1 MATKEFYE
9 RIRRYKV
16 FLEETLCE
24 EADVIVQHAQQENI
38 ITLRDYR
45 NLKDVGNS
53 SREKMI
59 IDMLDKVTSKG
70 EDTCHQ
76 FIALLRRESITET
89 FPLLKNHNIV
99 APSNGVQDNLKL
111 PGQPNGPRTP
121 AFTDTSLKYPD
132 DNEDNLAEI
141 KQYKITQRPPGT
153 CVIINNVHFQTDERE
168 GSDVDQNSLE
178 KVFKWL
184 GFDVVVHRDKTAA
197 QIKALLQDLGKKVN
211 GDCFICCI
219 LSHGNKDGISG
230 IDSRT
235 VNVNDIREPFDG
247 INCKNLA
254 GKPKLFFIQACRGS
268 KENCAVKVQADDSE
282 GDESDLEEEDDS
294 FEIIPADS
302 DFLIARSTIDG
313 YKSKR
318 NRKNGSRF
326 IQSLCQQLETHCP
339 QGTDINTIL
348 LHVNN
353 EVSQK
358 GNKCKQMP
366 VFEVALRKKLIL
378 PVPSTQ

>member
-16 FLEETLCE
+16 LLIENLCE
-24 EADVIVQHAQQENI
+24 QADFIVQHAQQDNI
-38 ITLRDYR
+38 ITQREYTKLQ
-45 NLKDVGNS
+45 DVGKN
-53 SREKMI
+53 SRERMVI
-59 IDMLDKVTSKG
+59 EMLDQVMSKG
-70 EDTCHQ
+70 EDTCRQ
-76 FIALLRRESITET
+76 FVELLGRDSIKET
-89 FPLLKNHNIV
+89 FKFLKNHDIV
-99 APSNGVQDNLKL
+99 ALSSGEQDNLKP
-111 PGQPNGPRTP
+111 PGPPNGPRTP
-121 AFTDTSLKYPD
+121 ASDTSLKYP

-153 CVIINNVHFQTDERE
+153 CVIINNVHFRTDERK

-197 QIKALLQDLGKKVN
+197 QMKALLQDLGKKVN

-282 GDESDLEEEDDS
+282 GEESDLEVEDDI
-294 FEIIPADS
+294 FEVIPADS
-302 DFLIARSTIDG
+302 DFLIARSTIEG
-313 YKSKR
+313 YVSKR
-318 NRKNGSRF
+318 TRKNGSHF
-326 IQSLCQQLETHCP
+326 IQSLCRQLETHCP

-348 LHVNN
+348 LHVND

-358 GNKCKQMP
+358 GNEFKQMP

-378 PVPSTQ
+378 PVPSPQ